1 MPYSDK
7 QYLQSLTKNQQ
18 LELMKVD
25 FFSNKKLN
33 VIEQDNAYVLPPKFG
48 SEDSAW
54 FIGGVLDSNK
64 NYIEESG
71 QRAYGEKDRVYGQYD
86 FDESSANYINEE
98 VVYFNFY
105 LSQWGHYLLDVIG
118 RLWYISKHTE
128 YKIIY
133 TTDIHGNNHIKNN
146 FLQLLKLLGINE
158 NRLIFINEV
167 TKFKKVII
175 PETSILVAKY
185 WTKEYKQIIDKL
197 VDNAIGENILKKN
210 RKIYCSRKHFNEI
223 RSLSFNEN
231 TIEQVYR
238 NNGYEIVY
246 MEELD
251 LTKQIRLLN
260 ECREVVCISGTL
272 VHNAMFIR
280 NKRCNF
286 TVINKTYKVNPNIY
300 LTNQLSDATF
310 TFVDAY
316 LAPLPV
322 SIGKGP
328 FMLVISD
335 EFIHYCKDNSLILD
349 TNINRKVSKKVLI
362 EYYIE
367 YMKKYR
373 KKIFAN
379 KKVSTSGFEEYD
391 VTNKEISNHYQN
403 QLSLLNK

>member
-25 FFSNKKLN
+25 FFSDKKLK
-33 VIEQDNAYVLPPKFG
+33 VVEEENAYVLPPVYG
-48 SEDSAW
+48 DQNSAW
-54 FIGGVLDSNK
+54 FVGGVLDSNK
-64 NYIEESG
+64 NYIKESG
-71 QRAYGEKDRVYGQYD
+71 IYAYGERNRVYGQYD
-86 FDESSANYINEE
+86 FDENKVDYIDEE
-98 VVYFNFY
+98 VIFFNYY
-105 LSQWGHYLLDVIG
+105 LNQWGHYLLDVIG
-118 RLWYISKHTE
+118 RLWWIAKSDK
-128 YKIIY
+128 KILY
-133 TTDIHGNNHIKNN
+133 MAGLDGTKQLSGN
-146 FLQLLKLLGINE
+146 FLQLLKIMGISE
-158 NRLIFINEV
+158 DRFIWINKV
-167 TKFKKVII
+167 TQFKKVIV

-185 WTKEYKQIIDKL
+185 WTKEYKQIIDKI
-197 VDNAIGENILKKN
+197 VDSALEGYKLKDN
-210 RKIYCSRKHFNEI
+210 RKIYCSRRHFNEI
-223 RSLSFNEN
+223 KSLSFNEE
-231 TIEQVYR
+231 TIEQVYK

-251 LTKQIRLLN
+251 LIGQIRLLN

-280 NKRCNF
+280 NDKCNF
-286 TVINKTYKVNPNIY
+286 TVINKTYKINPNIY
-300 LTNQLSDATF
+300 LSNQLSNATF

-316 LAPLPV
+316 LAPLPI

-328 FMLVISD
+328 FMLAITN
-335 EFIHYCKDNSLILD
+335 EFIDYCNDNNLILD
-349 TNINRKVSKKVLI
+349 NSINRKISKKVLI

-373 KKIFAN
+373 KKIFEN

-391 VTNKEISNHYQN
+391 VTNKEISNHYKK